1 MFFKPYGSPPM
12 NLTFARFFAYSV
24 TMLSSLLLA
33 KTTEAQI
40 PYFIPDINNRVTVYD
55 AEAFQ
60 QLPLLNIG
68 VITFDGGIDSNFIG
82 IVDPKNNFKR
92 WLDYPFP
99 NSNLQSGWD
108 DLFFMS
114 PVNNSESWYT
124 AKINTSLGAPLEPT
138 DIEYISILDREL
150 NMTETVTM
158 AQTYTYQYHGR
169 DYDGLIRFDSHD
181 RNAFERNGVQYIL
194 AIGTRLEWYDA
205 SNSWVGEDSMR
216 VRFTSLHIID
226 ATTGEEKAKWDPQ
239 MQGYRMEDFGLP
251 YHLQTLFSGIKM
263 YSHPHINV
271 LNPYVDVDGGSGVSI
286 YASARHPGT
295 VSKLRWDGVSTT
307 LQPEWMF
314 GQPAHD
320 ASPTFYLPTTTT
332 NQLDACHGSSAFVS
346 GDTTYIAT
354 YNNKPDFANVGG
366 RHQVYKVHDN
376 KAELMWQSPE
386 LGIETICKG
395 DAKWSADG
403 RFLLTTHGNCPGTAA
418 STDEHGNLVST
429 NTFEKFNIWN
439 PWQNSKVLGM
449 QFEGSMYVA
458 LMDFVAPEKMV
469 TFEPITYTVSDSI
482 RFSHAHNGLVYW
494 TVGLEKVLDSQLTL
508 SLDYLDSLDI
518 VAAWIRTGSTGAW
531 RVEEKT
537 SIITDASLAEVTKLS
552 VATIQ
557 QIGNIG
563 LPNGYSWVGHTIVG
577 QAFSL
582 TEIHTPGIYVLSA
595 FNPRQQ
601 LVYRGKHIFVQ

>member
-1 MFFKPYGSPPM
+1 M

>member
-1 MFFKPYGSPPM
+1 M
-12 NLTFARFFAYSV
+12 NLTFARFFVYSV

-55 AEAFQ
+55 AEALQ

-366 RHQVYKVHDN
+366 RHQVYKVFDN

-403 RFLLTTHGNCPGTAA
+403 RFLLTTHGNCPGTAT

-557 QIGNIG
+557 QIGATG
-563 LPNGYSWVGHTIVG
+563 LPSGYSWTAHSIVG
-577 QAFSL
+577 QALPIS
-582 TEIHTPGIYVLSA
+582 EIHTPGIYVLSA